1 MDWAEER
8 EEVGVLKTTAISSLR
23 ENRVSNVSEI
33 KLWDQDDSLVTDFAV
48 AKPEVGVRRSWNTEI
63 KFSEVD
69 SRFASSSKSVLLSGT
84 DPVSCSKKNC
94 QS

>member
-1 MDWAEER
+1 
-8 EEVGVLKTTAISSLR
+8 VLKTAAISSLR

-33 KLWDQDDSLVTDFAV
+33 KPRDQDDSLVTDLAA

-63 KFSEVD
+63 KFSKVD
-69 SRFASSSKSVLLSGT
+69 SRFAGSSKSVLLSGT